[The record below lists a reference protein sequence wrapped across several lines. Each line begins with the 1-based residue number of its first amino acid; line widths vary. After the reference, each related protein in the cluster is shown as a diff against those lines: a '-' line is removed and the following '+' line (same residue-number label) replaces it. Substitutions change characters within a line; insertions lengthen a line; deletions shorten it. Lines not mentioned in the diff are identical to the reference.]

1 MKKFASKKL
10 TEEFWNDCFN
20 NKKNSSFES
29 SNKNSSYNNYCKNI
43 GRNKKN
49 DQNKNKYSN
58 NSKNLFNIYSFQ
70 NQSKDNQTNLSK
82 SKSKNKT
89 IDNSNISKIYK
100 KHPFIY
106 KITKK
111 YKEEIKEKEEK
122 KKNALIRCLGLYA
135 YGIEVQK
142 EKMLNEKNHKD
153 NRIKQEILKCT
164 FKPKINKS
172 SYSKKAKFLMHFV
185 NKNKNNNDEN
195 NINIINKISSIS
207 SYNNDNNITSKN
219 DKDIKTKNNKKNINK
234 EEKVEKFDEYT
245 FRPKTI
251 RLNIKSVFRR
261 PKSIDNEKNNYQ
273 FVWRYNKA
281 RENYMIKK
289 IKKTSTRDE
298 SYETMLISFYDL
310 TNRFKNNNYYNY
322 NQYMN
327 YQKENDLDNKRNI
340 TPLKNIVNNLRQQLL
355 KINLNND
362 DD

>member
-219 DKDIKTKNNKKNINK
+219 DKDIKIKNNKKNINK

-355 KINLNND
+355 KITLND
-362 DD
+362 DDD